1 MAKEE
6 TKDAPVELTLEG
18 GKKAS
23 VADLMGQLQKA
34 KVGEILNSEYL
45 DFKAEGEEKR
55 VIFIEMGEI
64 RGKGDKKNQMVPAA
78 KILDA
83 SDGKIKINADV
94 VLVSTCQNLDLKGRK
109 MVPLAVVNKGM
120 IEGAMGEYR
129 DLQINELILN

>member
-1 MAKEE
+1 MAKQE
-6 TKDAPVELTLEG
+6 TETPAKITVEG
-18 GKKAS
+18 GKELSAEQ
-23 VADLMGQLQKA
+23 LMAQLKTA

-55 VIFIEMGEI
+55 IIFIEMGEI
-64 RGKGDKKNQMVPAA
+64 RGKGDKRNEMVPAA

-83 SDGKIKINADV
+83 ADGKIKINADI

-109 MVPLAVVNKGM
+109 NVPLAVVNKGM